1 MSVRAE
7 FRTST
12 LTDLL
17 TNQMKLHLNSTF
29 ISSHMS
35 VCQGFHTTRQVD
47 GDCHLVQKST
57 F

>member
-47 GDCHLVQKST
+47 GDCHLV
-57 F
+57 